1 MKKIFKL
8 CIPLVLALAFVI
20 TSIPVS
26 AASLKEDT
34 LVDGMWYGSKKITV
48 YSRPG
53 TKGTIKIGNDKY
65 KFKTKRDKKSSS
77 DGKAVI
83 KLKKVYKLN
92 TKVVYTAKYGNEKF
106 TFKDKMDS
114 YTDVS
119 EAKAKGKK
127 IKVITYNVH
136 KGDKVKLRIGG
147 KTYTRKIKHN
157 HDGKL
162 YTITFNTKKKIP
174 GNASFRVKFI
184 NKSGKTLSN
193 YKYKLTD
200 GRFEN
205 ALDYKKP
212 E

>member
-1 MKKIFKL
+1 MKKLFKL
-8 CIPLVLALAFVI
+8 CMPLVLALAFVI

-48 YSRPG
+48 YSKPG

-92 TKVVYTAKYGNEKF
+92 TKVVYTAKYGDEKF

-114 YTDVS
+114 YMTGECCTPDNWAALARLLCSLVPFANQSPSKEVTGHIIKEAPTCLPKYFASVVQRDSYEMPDV
-119 EAKAKGKK
+119 
-127 IKVITYNVH
+127 
-136 KGDKVKLRIGG
+136 
-147 KTYTRKIKHN
+147 
-157 HDGKL
+157 
-162 YTITFNTKKKIP
+162 P
-174 GNASFRVKFI
+174 W
-184 NKSGKTLSN
+184 KS
-193 YKYKLTD
+193 
-200 GRFEN
+200 
-205 ALDYKKP
+205 
-212 E
+212 